1 MAVPSVSSAAS
12 AASPLER
19 SLLVGAAVGA
29 TTPLFM
35 LLPCSISLVPVAM
48 WAGAPGVSAALDL
61 ILPGLLNT
69 PIALAN
75 FTGATAIALCREGW
89 LHLRRVPLTTA
100 LHRHGMLIGGA
111 AGALTPFLA
120 VGWASALITAG
131 VLEPVILA
139 MAVWHELVPWS
150 YTASCTVVTVP
161 VGLGGGA
168 MIATLTAPYFASSA
182 SALRAVVVLLGGWA
196 ALTAFA
202 GLPMLRGDGR
212 AFVRAIVE
220 SARKKDED
228 GFRTYWWQSRPD
240 PPEENVLNEF
250 MDRLTNDP
258 AITTKW
264 KAYVKSY
271 QRKLERMNDIL
282 NAQECGP

>member
-1 MAVPSVSSAAS
+1 MLSLSCGFATTPRSAVGNELLTTLRLRIASHPTDTLRKGELLQWTNELSMAVPSVSSAAS

-111 AGALTPFLA
+111 AGTYAPALNP
-120 VGWASALITAG
+120 S
-131 VLEPVILA
+131 
-139 MAVWHELVPWS
+139 
-150 YTASCTVVTVP
+150 
-161 VGLGGGA
+161 
-168 MIATLTAPYFASSA
+168 
-182 SALRAVVVLLGGWA
+182 
-196 ALTAFA
+196 
-202 GLPMLRGDGR
+202 
-212 AFVRAIVE
+212 
-220 SARKKDED
+220 
-228 GFRTYWWQSRPD
+228 SRPSHCTRTGCSLEARPVNTVSD
-240 PPEENVLNEF
+240 ISI
-250 MDRLTNDP
+250 LTTP
-258 AITTKW
+258 GPYMQVHSRRSSLWGGQAP
-264 KAYVKSY
+264 SS
-271 QRKLERMNDIL
+271 QR
-282 NAQECGP
+282 ACSSP

>member
-1 MAVPSVSSAAS
+1 MLHSRLAIRLASTRRAGCLLSLSRGFATTPRSAVGNEPLTTLRLRIASHPTDTLRKSELLQWTDELSTAVPSASSAAS

-75 FTGATAIALCREGW
+75 FTGATALALCREGW

-120 VGWASALITAG
+120 VGWASALVTAG

-196 ALTAFA
+196 A
-202 GLPMLRGDGR
+202 
-212 AFVRAIVE
+212 
-220 SARKKDED
+220 
-228 GFRTYWWQSRPD
+228 
-240 PPEENVLNEF
+240 
-250 MDRLTNDP
+250 
-258 AITTKW
+258 
-264 KAYVKSY
+264 
-271 QRKLERMNDIL
+271 
-282 NAQECGP
+282 